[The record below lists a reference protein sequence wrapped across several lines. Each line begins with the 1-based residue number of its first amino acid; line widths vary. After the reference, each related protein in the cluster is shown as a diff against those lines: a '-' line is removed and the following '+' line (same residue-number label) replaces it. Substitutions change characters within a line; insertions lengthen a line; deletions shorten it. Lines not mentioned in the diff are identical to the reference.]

1 MLVAAAL
8 GFLGAGCGDDE
19 PAAGPVVASLPTRQ
33 DWCAAYAEAL
43 PALAA
48 PNPDGQEL
56 EVLDLHIVRARA
68 LAGGAPDVPAAAVD
82 AAAEVEAGYVEI
94 RARVAG
100 GEELAD
106 VLADVFADDDSE
118 LVDAA
123 ATVDAE
129 AGAVC

>member
-1 MLVAAAL
+1 M
-8 GFLGAGCGDDE
+8 
-19 PAAGPVVASLPTRQ
+19 
-33 DWCAAYAEAL
+33 
-43 PALAA
+43 
-48 PNPDGQEL
+48 
-56 EVLDLHIVRARA
+56 
-68 LAGGAPDVPAAAVD
+68 PAAAVD

-94 RARVAG
+94 RRAVAG